1 MPAQP
6 EPELAPDAA
15 PSADEIDNTSDEDE
29 KLPEGWS
36 KETSD
41 DGESY
46 YFNEDTGETS
56 WDRPSPPAEDTGA
69 ADANN
74 IPAHEAEY
82 ESAPTSDGWE
92 AVKETPA
99 EESAVDETE
108 SLRAMSTKRDT
119 GSSPAPSVSELDGML
134 DETVPVA
141 ADQNENESSGS
152 NGEDAISGEPVSASS
167 LEGDLP
173 PGWLECKDP
182 SGSSYYVN
190 DLTGESSWE
199 RPSGATTDD
208 APETDSALDE
218 SETESLRA
226 MSTKRDIGSSPAPS
240 VSDLDAMVGDAPVVD
255 ELEYLA
261 ENKLAVE
268 TVNQDQAAPE
278 EPRAEESALPEPW
291 VELMTENGE
300 PYVCVRICIMCM
312 SCACILCPFLARNS

>member
-1 MPAQP
+1 MK
-6 EPELAPDAA
+6 D
-15 PSADEIDNTSDEDE
+15 
-29 KLPEGWS
+29 
-36 KETSD
+36 
-41 DGESY
+41 
-46 YFNEDTGETS
+46 
-56 WDRPSPPAEDTGA
+56 
-69 ADANN
+69 
-74 IPAHEAEY
+74 
-82 ESAPTSDGWE
+82 
-92 AVKETPA
+92 TPA
-99 EESAVDETE
+99 VPVVEESAVDETE

-208 APETDSALDE
+208 APKTDSALDK

-240 VSDLDAMVGDAPVVD
+240 VSDLDAMVGDAPVVE
-255 ELEYLA
+255 ELEDLA

-291 VELMTENGE
+291 VEVMTENGE
-300 PYVCVRICIMCM
+300 PYVRVRI
-312 SCACILCPFLARNS
+312 